1 MVVLSCKRTL
11 FTIFPACSNSHS
23 FYNLSNSLQPFQ
35 NHPIT
40 KQYFYFWQKQCT
52 LEVIK
57 SLIDFI
63 LHIDKHLSGII
74 SQYHALTYLILFAII
89 FAETG
94 FVITPFLPGDSLLFA
109 AGALIA
115 EGGTGLNIYL
125 LAIILVV
132 AAFTGNT
139 VNFMIGGYLGPKVF
153 KEKNKIL
160 KLDYYLRTHA
170 FFEKHGAIAV
180 ILSRFMPII
189 RTIAPFV
196 AGVSK
201 MPFLKYSLYNII
213 GGAAWIVVFL
223 FAGFFLGNIPF
234 FKNHFAL
241 VGVVIILISIIP
253 PILGAI
259 RSRGTKKPA

>member
-1 MVVLSCKRTL
+1 MEIL
-11 FTIFPACSNSHS
+11 
-23 FYNLSNSLQPFQ
+23 
-35 NHPIT
+35 
-40 KQYFYFWQKQCT
+40 
-52 LEVIK
+52 K

-63 LHIDKHLSGII
+63 LHIDKHLATII

-115 EGGTGLNIYL
+115 QGGTGLSIYV
-125 LAIILVV
+125 LAVILIV
-132 AAFTGNT
+132 AAFAGNT
-139 VNFMIGGYLGPKVF
+139 VNYLIGGYLGPKVF

-160 KLDYYLRTHA
+160 KLDYYLQTQA

-196 AGVSK
+196 AGVSR
-201 MPFLKYSLYNII
+201 MSFLKYSLYNII
-213 GGAAWIVVFL
+213 GGAAWIIVFL
-223 FAGFFLGNIPF
+223 FAGFFLGNVPF
-234 FKNHFAL
+234 FKAHFAL
-241 VGVVIILISIIP
+241 VGIVIILISIVP
-253 PILGAI
+253 PIIAAI
-259 RSRGTKKPA
+259 RSKTRKKATV

>member
-1 MVVLSCKRTL
+1 M
-11 FTIFPACSNSHS
+11 
-23 FYNLSNSLQPFQ
+23 
-35 NHPIT
+35 
-40 KQYFYFWQKQCT
+40 
-52 LEVIK
+52 EVIK

-63 LHIDKHLSGII
+63 LHIDKHLSVII
-74 SQYHALTYLILFAII
+74 NQYHTLTYLILFAII

-115 EGGTGLNIYL
+115 AGNTGLSIYL
-125 LAIILVV
+125 LTLILIA

-139 VNFMIGGYLGPKVF
+139 VNYLAGSYLGPKVF
-153 KEKNKIL
+153 KEKNRVL

-201 MPFLKYSLYNII
+201 MSFPKYSLYNII
-213 GGAAWIVVFL
+213 GGAAWILVFL

-234 FKNHFAL
+234 FKDHFAL
-241 VGVVIILISIIP
+241 VGVAIILISIIP
-253 PILGAI
+253 PIYAAI
-259 RSRGTKKPA
+259 KSRAAKPATR